1 MVSKEIQVYHKN
13 LGDWVKLSEMESPAY
28 CHCLVVLNDYLFVV
42 GGQEIFGNQFLKASD
57 KKYKID
63 NNGNT
68 ATNSV
73 FRFNPRFDK
82 WDRMESMR
90 DTRTDFHVS
99 VLNGCLYAIGG
110 RNNRGPL
117 SSAEKYRVDKFVPF
131 FWI

>member
-1 MVSKEIQVYHKN
+1 M
-13 LGDWVKLSEMESPAY
+13 
-28 CHCLVVLNDYLFVV
+28 
-42 GGQEIFGNQFLKASD
+42 
-57 KKYKID
+57 
-63 NNGNT
+63 
-68 ATNSV
+68 

-117 SSAEKYRVDKFVPF
+117 SSAEKYRVDKYVRMFKYCF
-131 FWI
+131 LTLKMLGTSGNT